1 MSVAAGTRRITKRT
15 VDSLK
20 PGQLVW
26 DAEVKGFGVR
36 CQRTAKVYVL
46 KTRLGGRQRWI
57 TIGRHG
63 SPWTLEKAR
72 QKAVALLGEK
82 ASGRDPA
89 LARDAEKRNP
99 TVADLVAAFLREHVE
114 AKRKATT
121 ATGYRDWF
129 NRLALPAIGKMR
141 VTDVSHADIA
151 RLHHALKDAPYQA
164 NRVVAVL
171 SSFFTWA
178 ERHGYRPRGTNPCQD
193 VEPYKE
199 RKRERFL
206 SSDELARLGEALV
219 AAETEGEPPAAIAA
233 IRLLVLTGC
242 RKSEILTLQWRH
254 VDFDLGA
261 LRLPDS
267 KTGAKL
273 VPLGAPAL
281 ELLASL
287 PRIEGNPYVVPG
299 KRAGGHFVG
308 LQKVWERVR
317 TSAGFTNVRVHD
329 LQHSF
334 ASVGAMAG
342 DSLLV
347 IGSLLGHRD
356 QATTQRYVHLS
367 NDPLKAAADRISGH
381 IAAAMGNNSSANI
394 VKLSKRSFKLY
405 LFPLRITHGPIAGFR
420 WR

>member
-1 MSVAAGTRRITKRT
+1 MNVATGNRRITKRV

-26 DAEVKGFGVR
+26 DTDVKGFGVR
-36 CQRTAKVYVL
+36 CQRAAKVYVL

-63 SPWTLEKAR
+63 SPWTAEKAR
-72 QKAVALLGEK
+72 QDAQRLLGER
-82 ASGRDPA
+82 AAGLDPA
-89 LARDAEKRNP
+89 QARDADKRNP
-99 TVADLVAAFLREHVE
+99 TFADLAETFMQEHVE

-121 ATGYRDWF
+121 ATGYRDVVM
-129 NRLALPAIGKMR
+129 RLAVPAIGKRR
-141 VTDVSHADIA
+141 VTDVSHGDIA
-151 RLHHALKDAPYQA
+151 RLHHSLKEHPYQA
-164 NRVVAVL
+164 NRTLAVL

-178 ERHGYRPRGTNPCQD
+178 ERHGYRPRGSNPCHD
-193 VEPYKE
+193 VEKYKE

-206 SSDELARLGEALV
+206 SSEELARLGEALV
-219 AAETEGEPPAAIAA
+219 AGEQEGEPPPAIAA
-233 IRLLVLTGC
+233 IRLLILTGC
-242 RKSEILTLQWRH
+242 RKSEILTLQWPH

-287 PRIEGNPYVVPG
+287 SRIEGNPYVIHG
-299 KRAGGHFVG
+299 DKEGRHFVG

-317 TSAGFTNVRVHD
+317 ARAGLEDVRLHD
-329 LQHSF
+329 LRHSF
-334 ASVGAMAG
+334 ASVAAGAG
-342 DSLLV
+342 DSLIV

-356 QATTQRYVHLS
+356 QATTQRYAHLS
-367 NDPLKAAADRISGH
+367 NDPLRAAADRISGQ
-381 IAAAMGNNSSANI
+381 IAATMNGAKGAEAEI
-394 VKLSKRSFKLY
+394 VELKR
-405 LFPLRITHGPIAGFR
+405 RG
-420 WR
+420 